1 MKEVASLKVK
11 SLLYTCLLSARLP
24 SGSEMV
30 NWRLETIY
38 TATCFHRVFKAPCYK
53 GQVWHLIKISSVR
66 SLSFSA
72 GVYGVVDIYGQCAQ
86 VTIVERRENS
96 QENNH
101 RTSRR
106 RHTLTPQHVL
116 RSLPNEPLTFS
127 KQLQVRHVFPDYV

>member
-1 MKEVASLKVK
+1 
-11 SLLYTCLLSARLP
+11 
-24 SGSEMV
+24 MV

-38 TATCFHRVFKAPCYK
+38 TATSFHRVFKVPLLQGSGLAFDK
-53 GQVWHLIKISSVR
+53 KILSVCFL
-66 SLSFSA
+66 SLSA

-127 KQLQVRHVFPDYV
+127 KQLQVRHGFPDNFFYV